1 MCYCHAGGRTAQ
13 RWSFLVFRGSSNHLI
28 CFQIWFT
35 ELSWFFFLCCCC
47 SSSMIRG
54 FGLRRS
60 SLANA
65 QATSSLRGC
74 YFCFFRHCHCRRCV
88 AQSLSVIPC
97 VARDP
102 STAALVAST
111 PIVAELSLPPLSSH
125 LLPLAPLPSNL
136 NSLPQFFSEQQ
147 LEGDYRQL
155 HSRLRTHLESIA
167 FYGGEMREEA
177 HIQQK
182 FKTLVRHLSS
192 VLHDHWWFG
201 MIQDF
206 LLKYFGATVA
216 VILIIEP
223 FFSGHLSGYADR
235 IHELMAVS
243 RELSLKNEKSS
254 LQRRGSR
261 SFISE
266 ANYIEFSGV
275 KKGESDSLRKFP
287 SKSCPL
293 RYGTTKIQ
301 EDALTLF
308 QAALREF
315 LGFCNSKTHGNENN
329 NWGVTSLSVSASKIV
344 PIPSVGI
351 EMQRKATLPSRDAKS
366 SNANSMIWTFFSLS
380 SIYLQEPDTEIYASM
395 LDSLNECLQISGMLL
410 DESQVKSIVDEIKQ
424 VIAASSSRKRE
435 RAERTK
441 AEDFDAEESEL
452 IKEENEQE
460 EEVFDQVG
468 EILETLIKT
477 FKASFLPFFDEL
489 SSYLTPILRLLLHH
503 QSAVDAD
510 QLEGSVTSLSNLDDS
525 DSSKYLVRKK
535 VQESLENL
543 KEEAV
548 VPKRS
553 IRWQLGSSWIQHLQK
568 QETSKEFF
576 IWSCY
581 LHNLV

>member
-1 MCYCHAGGRTAQ
+1 
-13 RWSFLVFRGSSNHLI
+13 
-28 CFQIWFT
+28 
-35 ELSWFFFLCCCC
+35 
-47 SSSMIRG
+47 
-54 FGLRRS
+54 
-60 SLANA
+60 
-65 QATSSLRGC
+65 
-74 YFCFFRHCHCRRCV
+74 
-88 AQSLSVIPC
+88 
-97 VARDP
+97 
-102 STAALVAST
+102 
-111 PIVAELSLPPLSSH
+111 
-125 LLPLAPLPSNL
+125 
-136 NSLPQFFSEQQ
+136 
-147 LEGDYRQL
+147 
-155 HSRLRTHLESIA
+155 
-167 FYGGEMREEA
+167 MREEA

-223 FFSGHLSGYADR
+223 FFSGHLRSDSSTLGHAEMLSNLRYHTSVIVSLFQSLGTLFISARRLNRLSGYADR

-243 RELSLKNEKSS
+243 RELSLENGKSS

-266 ANYIEFSGV
+266 ANYIEFSG
-275 KKGESDSLRKFP
+275 KGESDSLRKFP

-308 QAALREF
+308 QAALCEF

-329 NWGVTSLSVSASKIV
+329 NWGVTSLSVSTSKIV
-344 PIPSVGI
+344 PIPSGTHSIVKYFGGQVPSSSSFNQLLGNAFDEAWVEEKTGGQIPASTVASVSIELFVPLLIQNFPILLQIRVGI

-366 SNANSMIWTFFSLS
+366 GNANSMSKLLYWVDFAWPGSTTAFV
-380 SIYLQEPDTEIYASM
+380 EPDTEIYASM

-410 DESQVKSIVDEIKQ
+410 DESQVRSIVDEIKQ
-424 VIAASSSRKRE
+424 VITASSSRKRE

-468 EILETLIKT
+468 EILGTLIKT

-489 SSYLTPILRLLLHH
+489 LSYLTPLWHFDLGTR
-503 QSAVDAD
+503 S
-510 QLEGSVTSLSNLDDS
+510 
-525 DSSKYLVRKK
+525 Y
-535 VQESLENL
+535 L
-543 KEEAV
+543 KEGTRHL
-548 VPKRS
+548 KRGE
-553 IRWQLGSSWIQHLQK
+553 LP
-568 QETSKEFF
+568 F
-576 IWSCY
+576 I
-581 LHNLV
+581 LNHNHSRGIIGA

>member
-1 MCYCHAGGRTAQ
+1 MT
-13 RWSFLVFRGSSNHLI
+13 
-28 CFQIWFT
+28 
-35 ELSWFFFLCCCC
+35 
-47 SSSMIRG
+47 
-54 FGLRRS
+54 
-60 SLANA
+60 
-65 QATSSLRGC
+65 
-74 YFCFFRHCHCRRCV
+74 
-88 AQSLSVIPC
+88 
-97 VARDP
+97 
-102 STAALVAST
+102 
-111 PIVAELSLPPLSSH
+111 
-125 LLPLAPLPSNL
+125 LAPGKLM
-136 NSLPQFFSEQQ
+136 FREQQ

-223 FFSGHLSGYADR
+223 FFSGHLRSDSSTLGHAEMLSNLRYHTSVIVSLFQSLGTLFISARRLNRLSGYADR

-243 RELSLKNEKSS
+243 RELSLENGKSS

-275 KKGESDSLRKFP
+275 KARESDSLRKFP

-308 QAALREF
+308 QAALCEF

-329 NWGVTSLSVSASKIV
+329 NWGVTSLSVSTSKIV
-344 PIPSVGI
+344 PIPS
-351 EMQRKATLPSRDAKS
+351 
-366 SNANSMIWTFFSLS
+366 
-380 SIYLQEPDTEIYASM
+380 EPDTEIYASM

-410 DESQVKSIVDEIKQ
+410 DESQVRSIVDEIKQ
-424 VIAASSSRKRE
+424 VITASSSRKRE

-468 EILETLIKT
+468 EILGTLIKT

-489 SSYLTPILRLLLHH
+489 LSYLTPLW
-503 QSAVDAD
+503 SAVDAD

-553 IRWQLGSSWIQHLQK
+553 IRWELGSSWIQHLQK
-568 QETSKEFF
+568 
-576 IWSCY
+576 
-581 LHNLV
+581 

>member
-1 MCYCHAGGRTAQ
+1 MT
-13 RWSFLVFRGSSNHLI
+13 
-28 CFQIWFT
+28 
-35 ELSWFFFLCCCC
+35 
-47 SSSMIRG
+47 
-54 FGLRRS
+54 
-60 SLANA
+60 
-65 QATSSLRGC
+65 
-74 YFCFFRHCHCRRCV
+74 
-88 AQSLSVIPC
+88 
-97 VARDP
+97 
-102 STAALVAST
+102 
-111 PIVAELSLPPLSSH
+111 
-125 LLPLAPLPSNL
+125 LAPGKLM
-136 NSLPQFFSEQQ
+136 FREQQ

-223 FFSGHLSGYADR
+223 FFSGHLRSDSSTLGHAEMLSNLRYHTSVIVSLFQSLGTLFISARRLNRLSGYADR

-243 RELSLKNEKSS
+243 RELSLENGKSS

-308 QAALREF
+308 QAALCEF

-329 NWGVTSLSVSASKIV
+329 NWGVTSLSVSTSKIV

-366 SNANSMIWTFFSLS
+366 GNANSMN
-380 SIYLQEPDTEIYASM
+380 TEIYASM

-410 DESQVKSIVDEIKQ
+410 DESQVRSIVDEIKQ
-424 VIAASSSRKRE
+424 VITASSSRKRE

-468 EILETLIKT
+468 EILGTLIKT

-489 SSYLTPILRLLLHH
+489 LSYLTPLWHFDLGTRSYLNLRLLLHH

-553 IRWQLGSSWIQHLQK
+553 IRWELGSSWIQHLQK
-568 QETSKEFF
+568 
-576 IWSCY
+576 
-581 LHNLV
+581 